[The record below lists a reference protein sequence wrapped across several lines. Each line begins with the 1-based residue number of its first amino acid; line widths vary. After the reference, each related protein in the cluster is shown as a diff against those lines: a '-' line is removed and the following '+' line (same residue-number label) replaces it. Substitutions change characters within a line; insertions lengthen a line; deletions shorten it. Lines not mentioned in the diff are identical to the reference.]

1 MGYSNGVW
9 ILNDIANQLYSKK
22 NIEARSIKIEDI
34 DIYLTEYG
42 KEHKDY
48 LDSVYGCG
56 KTQTY
61 KNCYIPIIYKE
72 QKEYKAHNSNEIGGI
87 TESESGP
94 STWNMPTDKKY
105 EKIQSV
111 TLEETAYFGL
121 SFDTYYG
128 SIGKI
133 FKRRPSYWLATR
145 YVDSID
151 SAYPTPIAG
160 FGIRNADDWID
171 YRRYS
176 DYDMFTTEGNENSY
190 TYKLRVIVQLGPD
203 VKVLDGDG
211 SDDNPWH
218 TSLEK
223 R

>member
-1 MGYSNGVW
+1 M
-9 ILNDIANQLYSKK
+9 
-22 NIEARSIKIEDI
+22 
-34 DIYLTEYG
+34 
-42 KEHKDY
+42 
-48 LDSVYGCG
+48 DSVYGCG

-72 QKEYKAHNSNEIGGI
+72 QKEYKAHNSNEIDGI

-128 SIGKI
+128 SIGTI
-133 FKRRPSYWLATR
+133 FKRTPYYWLATR
-145 YVDSID
+145 YVESMDS
-151 SAYPTPIAG
+151 SSSPVAG
-160 FGIRNADDWID
+160 FGIRDAGDWID

-176 DYDMFTTEGNENSY
+176 YYDMFTTDGNENAY
-190 TYKLRVIVQLGPD
+190 THKLRVIVQIGPD